1 MARAPRLKLQA
12 GEIREHTGHYK
23 RGYSTVRLRSVDLF
37 APEVAGKVSYSGEG
51 VTLDGSAIL
60 KAQVNTINRG
70 LTRGRQL
77 FLGYLTGRYNRP
89 RKYFSR
95 WFKGLRADA
104 RKGSFKAILKVGG
117 PKAVPIE
124 DWPHQW
130 RGRQPGLPRGVRDPN
145 SGLFVQVLR
154 EGGVARE
161 PAFPWDPHGWTLYF
175 SRVGKDRLPIKRQFR
190 TSGLERLANELES
203 EGSEARR
210 MDSDLSA
217 FMLADLERQIEG
229 QLLKKSQPRKARK
242 RR

>member
-1 MARAPRLKLQA
+1 MARAPRLKLKA

-23 RGYSTVRLRSVDLF
+23 RGYSAAYLRSVDLF
-37 APEVAGKVSYSGEG
+37 GPEVAGKVSYSRDG

-70 LTRGRQL
+70 LTLGQRL
-77 FLGYLTGRYNRP
+77 FLAYLTERYNRP
-89 RKYFSR
+89 RKYFAR
-95 WFKGLRADA
+95 WFKGIRADA

-130 RGRQPGLPRGVRDPN
+130 RARQIGVPYGLRDPN
-145 SGLFVQVLR
+145 AGLFVRVLR
-154 EGGVARE
+154 GGGIAHE
-161 PAFPWDPHGWTLYF
+161 PAFPWAPHGWTLYF
-175 SRVGKDRLPIKRQFR
+175 ARVGKRRLPIKRQFR
-190 TSGLERLANELES
+190 TSGLERLANELEK

-210 MDSDLSA
+210 MDRELSA
-217 FMLADLERQIEG
+217 FMLADLERQIDA
-229 QLLKKSQPRKARK
+229 QLLKKRK